1 MTDKEIRALIKK
13 RRKDWRYGN
22 SVEAKYKAEECKDI
36 LELIDSLQEEPISV
50 DWFRNNVWHKPD
62 ENPFDKSKVV
72 VWTGEEMVQCSYI
85 FGKFKEKT
93 PTEEHGRYVDVGNR
107 EDPGSVFISKR
118 SRADLTDLVVKW
130 AYIDDLLNNPDKKE
144 PVSEDLEKEIDRIW
158 RKIPDSLSDTI
169 YWKEFDKIARHFA
182 NWQKQQLMKG
192 AISAEIFDNYDKDIC
207 QHHMEILADIP
218 DGYKDGEKVKLVII
232 KEE

>member
-1 MTDKEIRALIKK
+1 MTGKEIRALIKK

-36 LELIDSLQEEPISV
+36 LELIDSLQEEPISA
-50 DWFRNNVWHKPD
+50 DWFRNNVWHEPD
-62 ENPFDKSKVV
+62 EKPSDKSKVV

-130 AYIDDLLNNPDKKE
+130 AYIDDLLNNPDKKD
-144 PVSEDLEKEIDRIW
+144 PVNGDLKAEINRWLKEGSIKPKVDDYDIEA
-158 RKIPDSLSDTI
+158 T
-169 YWKEFDKIARHFA
+169 ARHFVG
-182 NWQKQQLMKG
+182 WHKQQIMKG
-192 AISAEIFDNYDKDIC
+192 AVEKRIETNFLRAYLCLYVDELGFEPGD
-207 QHHMEILADIP
+207 
-218 DGYKDGEKVKLVII
+218 KVKVII
-232 KEE
+232 FKED